1 MKKETKKCTG
11 CGRELPLSEFRRQ
24 KGTED
29 GLNPR
34 CKECCD
40 KSIGRVGFNRM
51 LKGAT
56 VVKEEDLLTLAKVVI
71 AELRNRGFN
80 VNIKITRTQEI
91 EL

>member
-1 MKKETKKCTG
+1 MKTETKKCTG

-24 KGTED
+24 KGTQD

-56 VVKEEDLLTLAKVVI
+56 ATKEEDLLTLAKVVI
-71 AELRNRGFN
+71 TELRNRGFN